1 MEQMSFENAAYET
14 ICKVTVA
21 NMVTFDIEKFK
32 MHRQRAYYQLIHK
45 VAKANL
51 EGATKDV
58 SEHFETLMKIMK

>member
-14 ICKVTVA
+14 VCKVTVA

-32 MHRQRAYYQLIHK
+32 MHRQRAYYQLIQK

-51 EGATKDV
+51 EATKDV
-58 SEHFETLMKIMK
+58 SEHFESIMKIMK